1 MSRRAL
7 LIGGALAVAWV
18 IGAPKLLRMYQPE
31 FAFEDMPSLPGFR
44 SLGFGRGSGA
54 SAALIG
60 IGDAETPEEARLRA
74 TLAERPCSAIFGPS
88 GGDDRLPVAVFT
100 DYYCPYCPEVSDLV
114 RRLDQAGEVRAVWR
128 EWPVLGPRSEAAA
141 RAALAAARQG
151 AHDAVHAHLMRAPL
165 RPGPAALRAL
175 ATDFGLDPERLVQ
188 DAVSEEVRTQVETTR
203 ALARVLG
210 LPGTP
215 GLAIGRTLTAGRIPE
230 DRLRRLIAQERE
242 RPACID

>member
-18 IGAPKLLRMYQPE
+18 IGAPRLLRQYQAE
-31 FAFEDMPSLPGFR
+31 FAFEDVPSLPGFR
-44 SLGFGRGSGA
+44 SLGFGRASGA
-54 SAALIG
+54 GAALIG
-60 IGDAETPEEARLRA
+60 IGDVETPEESRLRVA
-74 TLAERPCSAIFGPS
+74 LTERPCSAIFGPA
-88 GGDDRLPVAVFT
+88 GADDRLPVAVFT
-100 DYYCPYCPEVSDLV
+100 DYYCPYCPEVSDTV

-141 RAALAAARQG
+141 RAALAAAGQG

-175 ATDFGLDPERLVQ
+175 AADFGLDPERLAQ
-188 DAVSEEVRTQVETTR
+188 DAASEEVSARIETTR
-203 ALARVLG
+203 ALAGVLG
-210 LPGTP
+210 MPGTP

-230 DRLRRLIAQERE
+230 DRLRRLIELERE